1 LADFHWNPKVL
12 YRLLS
17 FQGDQIGLIFVHGA
31 IVYFGQSF
39 ENDTF
44 SANVF
49 LAIFSTVPVN
59 FDIKLLGFILVDFST
74 NSSFCQKKTR
84 QASFWATFSQ
94 THHFVKK
101 TAEHHFGRLF
111 HKLIILSLK
120 TAGHHFGRPFHKLII
135 LTKKWLGIILGDFF
149 TNSSFCH

>member
-74 NSSFCQKKTR
+74 NSSFCQKNGW
-84 QASFWATFSQ
+84 ASLWATFSQ

-101 TAEHHFGRLF
+101 NPA
-111 HKLIILSLK
+111 
-120 TAGHHFGRPFHKLII
+120 
-135 LTKKWLGIILGDFF
+135 GIILGDFF
-149 TNSSFCH
+149 TNSSFCQKNG